1 MLLADPESQS
11 LVSELEQTHA
21 MLARLQ
27 PHFDRLVES
36 ETVDSSWIDAVRQFY
51 RQEGHRRNLIDQ
63 LNVRPASS
71 TNGDHSSSPAAVKSL
86 ST

>member
-1 MLLADPESQS
+1 
-11 LVSELEQTHA
+11 
-21 MLARLQ
+21 
-27 PHFDRLVES
+27 
-36 ETVDSSWIDAVRQFY
+36 VRQFY